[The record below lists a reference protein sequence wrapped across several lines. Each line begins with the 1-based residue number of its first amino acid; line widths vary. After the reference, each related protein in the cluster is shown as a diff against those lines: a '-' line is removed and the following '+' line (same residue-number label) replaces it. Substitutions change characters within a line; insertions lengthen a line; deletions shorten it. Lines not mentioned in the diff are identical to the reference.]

1 MYSFIN
7 NFDVTSWAPHQL
19 VFPYVAKKPYKE
31 KSNER
36 GQQTDG
42 GEKKVILFTW
52 PPTTTAAIIGDR
64 IRSWAPPDHLQLS
77 RHPPNQRSN
86 ENKCLLASWGF
97 VFNLNEFSR

>member
-1 MYSFIN
+1 MT
-7 NFDVTSWAPHQL
+7 DRAPHQL
-19 VFPYVAKKPYKE
+19 IFPYIAKKPYKE

-52 PPTTTAAIIGDR
+52 PPTTATIIGDR
-64 IRSWAPPDHLQLS
+64 IRYWAPPDHLLLS

-86 ENKCLLASWGF
+86 ENKCFTSFVGF
-97 VFNLNEFSR
+97 RFQFK